1 MNRLRI
7 SDTWPAVLGGLV
19 AIAAVLLLR
28 TLTQTRL
35 FAEIAL
41 EAMVDVLPGESF
53 SDMLGV
59 FGPYGKALFFVSVLG
74 FQLLLY
80 VVVWMQLRR
89 VTNAARAAVLSVA
102 IAAALLSTA
111 VLIGL
116 LVALIV
122 TTDASLGSETG
133 WLEFAFVTAMASV
146 LYAAIAGI
154 QTLGLGAGADDGTE
168 AYYEDES
175 RRRFLTR
182 IPGLAVGGL
191 ALVVIGRVVRD
202 AARGG
207 VQRSTR
213 GQPTQPV
220 TSNRDYYVVSKNL
233 IDPQVSSGSW
243 TLHVGGFVNQKLDL
257 RYNDLLAFPTQEQYT
272 TMQCISNG
280 VGGEL
285 ISNALWKGVPLK
297 TVLNR
302 ATIQREAKFV
312 MFRCTDGYTECLPLD
327 FALQDH
333 VILAYQMNGEQLPQK
348 HGFPAR
354 LLAPGKY
361 GIKHPKWITD
371 IMLMDEETFGYWQQQ
386 GWTQEARMNTSVRID
401 VPGFYGEAT
410 PNSTY
415 LIEGLSYSGDRGISK
430 VEVST
435 DNRKTWSE
443 AVLKP
448 PLGPYT
454 WVLWSYE
461 WRVPRDEGEYR
472 VWARA
477 TDGTG
482 ELQTD
487 DVADP
492 YPDGATGW
500 HETIAV
506 VTAEKPM

>member
-1 MNRLRI
+1 
-7 SDTWPAVLGGLV
+7 
-19 AIAAVLLLR
+19 
-28 TLTQTRL
+28 
-35 FAEIAL
+35 
-41 EAMVDVLPGESF
+41 
-53 SDMLGV
+53 
-59 FGPYGKALFFVSVLG
+59 
-74 FQLLLY
+74 
-80 VVVWMQLRR
+80 
-89 VTNAARAAVLSVA
+89 
-102 IAAALLSTA
+102 
-111 VLIGL
+111 
-116 LVALIV
+116 
-122 TTDASLGSETG
+122 
-133 WLEFAFVTAMASV
+133 MASV
-146 LYAAIAGI
+146 LYAAIAGL
-154 QTLGLGAGADDGTE
+154 QTLGFGAAVDDGSE

-175 RRRFLTR
+175 RRQLLSR

-191 ALVVIGRVVRD
+191 ALIVIGRVVRD

-213 GQPTQPV
+213 GRPTQEV
-220 TSNRDYYVVSKNL
+220 TANGDYYLVSKNL
-233 IDPQVSSGSW
+233 IDPQLSANSW
-243 TLHVGGFVNQKLDL
+243 SLHVGGFVNQKLDL
-257 RYNDLLAFPTQEQYT
+257 RYNDLLAFQAQEQYT

-302 ATIQREAKFV
+302 AGIQSAAQYV
-312 MFRCTDGYTECLPLD
+312 MFRCSDGYTESLTID

-348 HGFPAR
+348 HGFPVR
-354 LLAPGKY
+354 LLSPGKY

-371 IMLMDEETFGYWQQQ
+371 VMLMDNETFGYWQQQ

-401 VPGFYGEAT
+401 VPGLLGEVAAG
-410 PNSTY
+410 STY
-415 LIEGLSYSGDRGISK
+415 LVEGLAFSGDRGISK

-443 AVLKP
+443 ATLKP
-448 PLGPYT
+448 PLGPFT

-461 WRVPRDEGEYR
+461 WRPSQVGEYR

-482 ELQTD
+482 ELQTERE
-487 DVADP
+487 ADP

-500 HETIAV
+500 HETVARV
-506 VTAEKPM
+506 VEAM